1 MANLKI
7 GQEDIRE
14 SESLGYEIEEVLMQ
28 IEGDFFK
35 FDTQLRQNVLVRA
48 GIFLSIQK
56 VKDKNAIGGLFLLN
70 VHDLSNKVS
79 FTCQELQA
87 DNQFQFDPDRQIV
100 MWVGAVRPTGEIP
113 AWSFKVKQ

>member
-1 MANLKI
+1 MDKKKQRAQIHRSLQKSVRDTRAEYIADLMAKLQI

-14 SESLGYEIEEVLMQ
+14 SESLGYQIEEVLMQ

-35 FDTQLRQNVLVRA
+35 FDTTLRQNVLVRA

-70 VHDLSNKVS
+70 VHDMSNKVS
-79 FTCQELQA
+79 FTCQELLA
-87 DNQFQFDPDRQIV
+87 DN
-100 MWVGAVRPTGEIP
+100 
-113 AWSFKVKQ
+113 